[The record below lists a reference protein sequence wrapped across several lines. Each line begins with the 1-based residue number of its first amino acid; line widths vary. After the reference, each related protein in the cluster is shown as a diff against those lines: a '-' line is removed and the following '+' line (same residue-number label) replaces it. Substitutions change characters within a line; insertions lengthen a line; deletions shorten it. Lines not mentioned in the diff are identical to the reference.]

1 MIPILGKNTVIRRI
15 AAFLFFLN
23 CLVSS
28 PVVPAQEKPT
38 AEQLAVLRST
48 TQYCLVVDQSYEEA
62 ADESLPIDKITR
74 RILAYI
80 GRTVL
85 PAGTSSCPAVLTI
98 EVKGTPIPIPYLD
111 QFRRSSYKF
120 TAAAISGT
128 MTVTTPKSLL
138 LRKFKGSAGPPGSIE
153 SFRGNIGYDSPSDA
167 PFDRA
172 LEESSFGEVL
182 LSLLGEIYD
191 YDFVSL
197 DFISRVMRD
206 KFPLARAAARVA
218 SAALVSGRQVDPKVA
233 DIMLAWFDQAKESN
247 RLTLGLLF
255 ETLKDPRAVDI
266 LIPCITL
273 DSIPT
278 ARQEKIVDP
287 AYRREAVEALGRTKD
302 PRAVEPLGL
311 LLDPYFLDSSVSG
324 AAIRALGMI
333 GSPSGTAAL
342 IKRLKKGR
350 DLRIADE
357 LILLA
362 DPMAHD
368 ALTEFFNGFMY
379 RFEDWASFDFV
390 RKVIERFGAWDL
402 LGCVLEH
409 DIDVPTG
416 DRIPKTFRHE
426 EVRAFLDSVRDP
438 AAIRPLLKCL
448 ETGNYPSGQTIEPR
462 TRETISRILIRIGG
476 PPSVEPL
483 IAFVRGNAEAG
494 DKLTAIEA
502 LGGIDDPRVGQ
513 FLISYLDDEV
523 YSCIEGVGIAAR
535 ILGVIKC
542 RDGVDALIR
551 CLNRSDYDFYGN
563 LYPRWVRA
571 KINSAEALGL
581 IGDIKAVKALI
592 AGLKS
597 PHASVRDAAVE
608 ALGRLRAPEAVK
620 PLLTCL
626 NDPDFTL
633 NVVKAL
639 GAIADVR
646 AVKPLIN
653 LLKARHPLQREY
665 AAKALGNIGDRRSV
679 EPLISVLLDATV
691 PVRASAAEALGQIG
705 DLRAIAPLQ
714 RTLQDDDPSVREIA
728 RLALSRFPG
737 K

>member
-1 MIPILGKNTVIRRI
+1 MIPILGENTVIRRI

-38 AEQLAVLRST
+38 AEKLAVLRST
-48 TQYCLVVDQSYEEA
+48 TQYCLVVGQSYEEA

-74 RILAYI
+74 RILAYT

-98 EVKGTPIPIPYLD
+98 EVKGTPIPIPYMD

-128 MTVTTPKSLL
+128 MTVTTPKSPL

-153 SFRGNIGYDSPSDA
+153 GFRGNIGYDSPSDA
-167 PFDRA
+167 PFARA

-197 DFISRVMRD
+197 DFISRMMGD
-206 KFPLARAAARVA
+206 KFPLARAAARVT
-218 SAALVSGRQVDPKVA
+218 SAAIVSGRQVDPKVA
-233 DIMLAWFDQAKESN
+233 DIMLAWFDQAKEPN
-247 RLTLGLLF
+247 RLALGLLF
-255 ETLKDPRAVDI
+255 ETLKDPRAVDM
-266 LIPCITL
+266 LIPCITI
-273 DSIPT
+273 D
-278 ARQEKIVDP
+278 DP
-287 AYRREAVEALGRTKD
+287 AYRREAIEALGRTKD
-302 PRAVEPLGL
+302 PRAAEPLGL
-311 LLDPYFLDSSVSG
+311 LLDPYFLDSSISG
-324 AAIRALGMI
+324 AAITALGMI
-333 GSPSGTAAL
+333 GSPSGTAVL
-342 IKRLKKGR
+342 IKRLKNRR
-350 DLRIADE
+350 DLRIANE

-368 ALTEFFNGFMY
+368 ALTEFFNSFMY

-426 EVRAFLDSVRDP
+426 EVRAFLDSIHDP

-448 ETGNYPSGQTIEPR
+448 ETDKYPSGQTIEPR
-462 TRETISRILIRIGG
+462 TRETIARILTRIG

-494 DKLTAIEA
+494 GKLTAIEG

-523 YSCIEGVGIAAR
+523 YSYIKGVETAAR

-563 LYPRWVRA
+563 LYPRWVGA

-581 IGDIKAVKALI
+581 IGDVKAVKTLI
-592 AGLKS
+592 ACLKS
-597 PHASVRDAAVE
+597 PHASVKDAAVE
-608 ALGRLRAPEAVK
+608 ALGKLRAPEAVK
-620 PLLTCL
+620 PLLACL
-626 NDPDFTL
+626 KDPDFTP

-639 GAIADVR
+639 GAIPDVR
-646 AVKPLIN
+646 AVKPLIT
-653 LLKARHPLQREY
+653 LLKAWHPLQREY
-665 AAKALGNIGDRRSV
+665 AAKALGNIGDRRAV

-705 DLRAIAPLQ
+705 DPRAIAPLQ
-714 RTLQDDDPSVREIA
+714 RTLQDDDPLVREMA